1 MNHIEKEM
9 REAYAEWS
17 GTSNTRNWKV
27 DDMLPLLAA
36 GAAHI
41 AGLDAE
47 CAGLRKQL
55 SEVEV
60 CACP

>member
-1 MNHIEKEM
+1 MHHIEKEM
-9 REAYAEWS
+9 REAFAEWS

-41 AGLDAE
+41 AGLDRE
-47 CAGLRKQL
+47 CTELKKQL
-55 SEVEV
+55 DAMKE
-60 CACP
+60 CQCP